1 MALVGDRI
9 RAIREPST
17 QLIKHSNLRDYRLG
31 RVGGI
36 WAQITRGIESEAGAI
51 SNQFTIS
58 CSFFGL
64 CFTVGIG
71 WRLAATVSDDSM
83 CPSRKEAGRG
93 RISGLSVVRCG
104 MVILPMSGELF
115 EPRARR
121 PCHFRQHSRT
131 TDNPEVR
138 QDAGEF
144 AKRPLVGRLPTVT
157 GSKEVIAKHK
167 THASSRHWRDRHHRP
182 GSS

>member
-17 QLIKHSNLRDYRLG
+17 QLIKHSNLRDYRFG

-83 CPSRKEAGRG
+83 CSSRKEAGRG

-104 MVILPMSGELF
+104 MGILPLSGELF

-131 TDNPEVR
+131 TDNPEM
-138 QDAGEF
+138 
-144 AKRPLVGRLPTVT
+144 RPPKGGRPEK
-157 GSKEVIAKHK
+157 GWPKPADSP
-167 THASSRHWRDRHHRP
+167 S
-182 GSS
+182 G

>member
-17 QLIKHSNLRDYRLG
+17 QLIKHSNLRDYRFG
-31 RVGGI
+31 RVEGI

-83 CPSRKEAGRG
+83 LLREWKPDGAHLRIVGCP
-93 RISGLSVVRCG
+93 
-104 MVILPMSGELF
+104 M
-115 EPRARR
+115 
-121 PCHFRQHSRT
+121 
-131 TDNPEVR
+131 
-138 QDAGEF
+138 
-144 AKRPLVGRLPTVT
+144 
-157 GSKEVIAKHK
+157 
-167 THASSRHWRDRHHRP
+167 
-182 GSS
+182 